1 MDEVPTDE
9 RTVSLGRR
17 VRWLDSNR
25 RRVAI
30 LIAVVMTPCLE
41 LALKNWL
48 GQDWPK
54 VHAWMLAITIGILS
68 WWLIEV
74 ALAWQTAVWETE
86 YDQRLR
92 DRGLPRAEIVV
103 RK

>member
-1 MDEVPTDE
+1 MDDVPTDE
-9 RTVSLGRR
+9 RTASLGRR

-30 LIAVVMTPCLE
+30 AIAVVMTPCLE
-41 LALKNWL
+41 LLLKQWL

-54 VHAWMLAITIGILS
+54 VHAWMLAITIGVLS

-92 DRGLPRAEIVV
+92 DRGLPRAEIIV